1 MGGEKLAFHNVLSW
15 GRRSRMSPTH
25 PPPGEHLN
33 VNKMKFQDYQDQ
45 TNHDVRCSGVSNGSS
60 LIPLGITGSG
70 TVLSVKHI
78 RTV

>member
-1 MGGEKLAFHNVLSW
+1 MGGEKLAFHNVLSR

-45 TNHDVRCSGVSNGSS
+45 TMMYGV
-60 LIPLGITGSG
+60 LG
-70 TVLSVKHI
+70 
-78 RTV
+78 